1 MLTARMAAA
10 PSPALTPPPGNPR
23 FPLLDSMRA
32 IAAFAIVFTH
42 TASVT
47 NFNSDN
53 YFGQFTARLNIGVAL
68 FFLLSGFLLYRP
80 FVASRYEGRPRVR
93 IRDYTRRRALRILP
107 AYWVAL
113 TLLALWP
120 GLIAFWDG
128 PWWRSYLFTQI
139 YYREGII
146 SQGIFP
152 AWTLCI
158 EVSFYLALPLL
169 AVAIGRFAGRR
180 VRVELALLGVL
191 AAACLALRFVL
202 EGAGGGYIAQNTIL
216 CYLDWFCV
224 GMALAVVSVAAWG
237 RERDSR
243 VLRTIVD
250 RPWVP
255 WALAAAG
262 FWVVSTQL
270 GLSRTFFGL
279 YSERAYHGE
288 HLLFVTVSALFML
301 PAIFGDWH
309 ATPIRRMLAWRWLAW
324 LGLISYGV
332 FLYHGPFV
340 LWLSEQ
346 NADEWIPGSGYFS
359 MTFVACVMAIAA
371 ASASYYLVER
381 PALRFK
387 DRGSSSRSRSRA
399 ADLSEP
405 TASTDTAL
413 QARALSGS
421 SSTASRASTSA

>member
-1 MLTARMAAA
+1 MAAA
-10 PSPALTPPPGNPR
+10 PSPAVAPPPGNPR
-23 FPLLDSMRA
+23 FPLLDSLRA

-53 YFGQFTARLNIGVAL
+53 YLGHFTARLNIGVAL

-80 FVASRYEGRPRVR
+80 FVAARYEGRPPIR
-93 IRDYTRRRALRILP
+93 IRDYTRRRVLRIVP

-139 YYREGII
+139 YYKEGII

-158 EVSFYLALPLL
+158 EISFYLALPFL
-169 AVAIGRFAGRR
+169 AVAIGRIAKTR
-180 VRVELALLGVL
+180 VGVELALL
-191 AAACLALRFVL
+191 AALGGASMIVRSALQ
-202 EGAGGGYIAQNTIL
+202 GAGGSYVLQNTL
-216 CYLDWFCV
+216 VCYLLWFAI
-224 GMALAVVSVAAWG
+224 GMAMAVISVAFWG
-237 RERDSR
+237 RERETP
-243 VLRTIVD
+243 VLRTIVA
-250 RPWVP
+250 RPWVC
-255 WALAAAG
+255 WVLAAIG

-270 GLSRTFFGL
+270 GLSRTFFAQ
-279 YSERAYHGE
+279 YSDASYQGE
-288 HLLFVTVSALFML
+288 HVLFVVVSALFML
-301 PAIFGDWH
+301 PAVFGD
-309 ATPIRRMLAWRWLAW
+309 AAGGAIRTMLSWKWLAW

-340 LWLSEQ
+340 LWLAEQ
-346 NADEWIPGSGYFS
+346 EADQWIPGSGYLS
-359 MTFVACVMAIAA
+359 MTFVACAMSIVAA
-371 ASASYYLVER
+371 ALSYYLVER

-387 DRGSSSRSRSRA
+387 DRGSRRATSARAASRSEPDESA
-399 ADLSEP
+399 A
-405 TASTDTAL
+405 TAR
-413 QARALSGS
+413 QAPALSGS
-421 SSTASRASTSA
+421 RSDA

>member
-1 MLTARMAAA
+1 MLPARMAAS
-10 PSPALTPPPGNPR
+10 PSPAVAPPPGNPR
-23 FPLLDSMRA
+23 FPLLDSLRA

-53 YFGQFTARLNIGVAL
+53 WLGQFTARLNIGVAL

-80 FVASRYEGRPRVR
+80 FVAARYEGRPPVR
-93 IRDYTRRRALRILP
+93 IRDYTRRRVLRIVP

-139 YYREGII
+139 YYKEGII

-158 EVSFYLALPLL
+158 EVSFYLALPFL
-169 AVAIGRFAGRR
+169 AAAIGRIAGARI
-180 VRVELALLGVL
+180 RVELAVL
-191 AAACLALRFVL
+191 AALALASLAVRSAL
-202 EGAGGGYIAQNTIL
+202 QGAGGSYVLQNTIVS
-216 CYLDWFCV
+216 YLDWFCV
-224 GMALAVVSVAAWG
+224 GMAMAVVSVAYHR
-237 RERDSR
+237 RERESR
-243 VLRTIVD
+243 VLRVVVD

-255 WALAAAG
+255 WTLALFG

-270 GLSRTFFGL
+270 NLSRSFFAI
-279 YSERAYHGE
+279 YSNTSYQAE
-288 HLLFVTVSALFML
+288 HLLFVAVSALVML
-301 PAIFGDWH
+301 PAVFGDWQ
-309 ATPIRRMLAWRWLAW
+309 PSRIRTVLGWRWLAW
-324 LGLISYGV
+324 LGLVSYGV

-340 LWLSEQ
+340 LWLAGER
-346 NADEWIPGSGYFS
+346 ADEWIPGSGYLS
-359 MTFVACVMAIAA
+359 MTLVACAMSIVAA
-371 ASASYYLVER
+371 ALSYYLVER

-387 DRGSSSRSRSRA
+387 DRGSRRSSRDTASSRSAPEDSA
-399 ADLSEP
+399 ATARQEP
-405 TASTDTAL
+405 
-413 QARALSGS
+413 ALSGS
-421 SSTASRASTSA
+421 SSAASRASTNA